1 MSFWD
6 NVKKF
11 AQPYADDDYDDYD
24 EDDEYLDEDYE
35 EAAPA
40 PRRASSRPAVRRN
53 PISAPAA
60 NDMEEED
67 FGFGLTPTTTTSTP
81 AAPAASGSFSGRV
94 LNTSGPKQ
102 EVVLFRPVSF
112 NDTTKAADALRNRK
126 AVVLNLE
133 NVDKAMSRRVVDFL
147 SGCVYAVDGSV
158 KKVAQSAYIFCPHN
172 MDVVGDLESLQAEV
186 EAYI

>member
-11 AQPYADDDYDDYD
+11 AQPYADDEYDDYD

-35 EAAPA
+35 EEAPA
-40 PRRASSRPAVRRN
+40 PRRSSNRAATRRA
-53 PISAPAA
+53 PVSAPVE
-60 NDMEEED
+60 DDLEEED
-67 FGFGLTPTTTTSTP
+67 FGFGLAPATPSTP
-81 AAPAASGSFSGRV
+81 AAAPAAGGFSGRV

-147 SGCVYAVDGSV
+147 SGCVYALDGTV
-158 KKVAQSAYIFCPHN
+158 NKIAQSAYLFCPHN
-172 MDVVGDLESLQAEV
+172 MDIVGDVENLQTEV
-186 EAYI
+186 ESYT

>member
-24 EDDEYLDEDYE
+24 EDDEYLDEEDEYE
-35 EAAPA
+35 APA
-40 PRRASSRPAVRRN
+40 PRRASRSTAPRRN
-53 PISAPAA
+53 PVSAPV
-60 NDMEEED
+60 EED
-67 FGFGLTPTTTTSTP
+67 LDDDYSFSLTPSAPSTP
-81 AAPAASGSFSGRV
+81 AAAPAVSNSFSGRV

-102 EVVLFRPVSF
+102 EVVLFRPANF